1 MTRNFIFFAII
12 VLSFETF
19 IFHKHFFTD
28 DITRGFYSTQ
38 FSYSQIETII
48 SHQKKYEWVG
58 YLLIPILY
66 LIKILLITLCIY
78 TGVLL
83 SNTTLL
89 VFPKIFSAVVL
100 ADILFLIPGVVKIF
114 WFSFQRDYTL
124 EDLQYFMPGSLLNL
138 FNPKEIEPWLVYPLQ
153 SINIWEVAFWF
164 ALAYELKEFFNEDF
178 GKAFG
183 TVMAS
188 YGSGLVIWIVFVV
201 FLTLNFS

>member
-1 MTRNFIFFAII
+1 
-12 VLSFETF
+12 
-19 IFHKHFFTD
+19 
-28 DITRGFYSTQ
+28 
-38 FSYSQIETII
+38 
-48 SHQKKYEWVG
+48 
-58 YLLIPILY
+58 
-66 LIKILLITLCIY
+66 
-78 TGVLL
+78 
-83 SNTTLL
+83 
-89 VFPKIFSAVVL
+89 
-100 ADILFLIPGVVKIF
+100 LIPGVVKIF

-153 SINIWEVAFWF
+153 SINVLEVAFWF